1 MKKRIICLILCLFV
15 ASLVLVSCGK
25 KESPEAAAKWAA
37 LSAGV
42 PELMKALQSRVD
54 ILSQATKLPAS
65 VSKEAFDGVKAG
77 LAGAKEEW
85 TKAEDSY
92 KAGKVADAVSA
103 GTAAKDKLVAG
114 MEALGMTV
122 PAGMKS

>member
-37 LSAGV
+37 LSSGV

-54 ILSQATKLPAS
+54 MISQSPKLPAS

-85 TKAEDSY
+85 AKAEDSY
-92 KAGKVADAVSA
+92 KAGKVADAVAA

-122 PAGMKS
+122 PAGMK